1 MAVSAQAGLFSWQQ
15 KSYLILDSPT
25 RERNRSLLHLMILK
39 SSGVA
44 HPPPK
49 VIAISAL
56 AVHVQI
62 MSTSPEIK
70 RALPIV
76 SLVILI
82 GLSAINIF
90 LPLFIVPKFEQIY
103 QDAIPGMPLPGIT
116 VFIIAARFPLALVA
130 LAWPIAGII
139 TVWRRQRAAVWIIK
153 LGYLYFFL
161 LIGVTVIALFMPMT
175 SGIIIGMS
183 DAPLTSAVSSH

>member
-1 MAVSAQAGLFSWQQ
+1 
-15 KSYLILDSPT
+15 
-25 RERNRSLLHLMILK
+25 MILK
-39 SSGVA
+39 SSGIA
-44 HPPPK
+44 HPPPN

-82 GLSAINIF
+82 ALSAINIF

-116 VFIIAARFPLALVA
+116 AFIIAARVSLALLA
-130 LAWPIAGII
+130 LAWPIAGIVA
-139 TVWRRQRAAVWIIK
+139 VWQRNRAAIWIIN
-153 LGYLYFFL
+153 LGYVYFFP
-161 LIGVTVIALFMPMT
+161 LIGITVIALFMPMT
-175 SGIIIGMS
+175 GGIIVGMS